1 MLLESTKLVMMCGGV
16 AAFLL
21 TVYWV
26 RSRNLREKYAIGWLS
41 VATLLLVCG
50 VFPQI
55 LSIAPE
61 IGLNYPT
68 FVMGGALG
76 IIYIF
81 CFSVSVSLTHQYRR
95 NVRLTQELALMEERV
110 RALER
115 ALGTKTS
122 DNSTAPGA

>member
-1 MLLESTKLVMMCGGV
+1 MMAGGV

-26 RSRNLREKYAIGWLS
+26 RSRNLREKYAIGWLA
-41 VATLLLVCG
+41 VATLLLICG
-50 VFPQI
+50 IFPQV
-55 LSIAPE
+55 LSIAPT

-76 IIYIF
+76 VIYIF

-95 NVRLTQELALMEERV
+95 NVRLTQEMALMEQRV
-110 RALER
+110 RILEQALV
-115 ALGTKTS
+115 AKS
-122 DNSTAPGA
+122 INPAQ

>member
-1 MLLESTKLVMMCGGV
+1 MLLESTKLVMMAGGV

-26 RSRNLREKYAIGWLS
+26 RSRNLREKYAIGWLA
-41 VATLLLVCG
+41 VATLLLICG
-50 VFPQI
+50 IFPQV
-55 LSIAPE
+55 LSIAPT

-76 IIYIF
+76 VIYIF

-95 NVRLTQELALMEERV
+95 NVRLTQEMALMEQRV
-110 RALER
+110 RILEQALV
-115 ALGTKTS
+115 AKS
-122 DNSTAPGA
+122 INPAQ